1 MSPVSPARTPLARL
15 LRRLDLEEIQHD
27 RFRGHPGSGEGR
39 LFGGMVAS
47 QAFVACARTV
57 TPERRLH
64 SLHAYFLRP
73 GKHAEPIHYTVE
85 RIRDGRT
92 FATRRVVAE
101 QRGEAIFSMSASFCR
116 DEEGISHQIRPM
128 PEAPPPAGLP
138 DWEEVRASILGERRP
153 EGPLEVR
160 DCDPESADPSLRRPP
175 YRRIWLR
182 PRGEMPPEPLA
193 HMAVLV
199 FATDRTLL
207 STAARP
213 HGLTW
218 DRRVGA
224 SLDHAVWVHREPR
237 LDGWLLYESESPA
250 AHAARAL
257 VLGAIY
263 SPDGVRI
270 ASVAQ
275 EGVLRRARG
284 ATTKA

>member
-1 MSPVSPARTPLARL
+1 MSESGKRSPLSKL
-15 LRRLDLEEIQHD
+15 LRRLDLEQIGHD

-57 TPERRLH
+57 ERERPLH

-73 GKHAEPIHYTVE
+73 GRHVEPIHFAVE
-85 RIRDGRT
+85 RIRDGRSFT
-92 FATRRVVAE
+92 TRRVVAE
-101 QRGEAIFSMSASFCR
+101 QRGEVIFSLSASFCAP
-116 DEEGISHQIRPM
+116 EKGISHQTRPM
-128 PEAPPPAGLP
+128 PEAPAPEGLQ
-138 DWEEVRASILGERRP
+138 DWEDVRAAILGEAKRD
-153 EGPLEVR
+153 GPLEVR
-160 DCDPESADPSLRRPP
+160 DCDPESGDPTILKPA
-175 YRRIWLR
+175 YRRIWMR
-182 PRGEMPPEPLA
+182 PRGEMPDDPIV

-218 DRRVGA
+218 TKRVGA
-224 SLDHAVWVHREPR
+224 SLDHAVWVHRQPKIE
-237 LDGWLLYESESPA
+237 GWMLYESESPV

-257 VLGAIY
+257 VIGAIY
-263 SPDGVRI
+263 DSSGTRI

-275 EGVLRRARG
+275 EGVLRERRG
-284 ATTKA
+284 T